1 MSTVTRTDI
10 VAEARRW
17 LGTPW
22 QHQQRLRGQAVDC
35 VGLVIGVARSVGL
48 VPPDWDVT
56 GYGRTPDGTLL
67 QLCDQHLQ
75 RIDRAALQPGD
86 VVAVAMDVDPQ
97 HLGIVAD
104 YRHGGLSVIHAAS
117 HHGRVVEHRLM
128 FDRAFLFRA
137 AYSMLEIH

>member
-1 MSTVTRTDI
+1 MTITRSDI
-10 VAEARRW
+10 VAEARTW

-35 VGLVIGVARSVGL
+35 VGLIIGVARAVGL
-48 VPPDWDVT
+48 VAPDWDVT
-56 GYGRTPDGTLL
+56 GYSRTPDGTLL

-75 RIDRAALQPGD
+75 RIDRSALQPGD

-128 FDRAFLFRA
+128 FDRAFFFRA